1 MVKTLLT
8 PRNLWRV
15 LTNAFLF
22 LLISGGLGM
31 AVRADTVVVGQE
43 QFFGDERVGHD
54 FQKVMSV
61 ISLAGLLRGRPEVRV
76 IKAGQLILG
85 SHSLGNVSPA
95 WSPDGHKI
103 AYQLVS
109 SRGPRLHVNDLLLRN
124 IKSDVWVV
132 NEDGSDNHALT
143 KDGRSGE
150 PAWGQPTN

>member
-76 IKAGQLILG
+76 IKVGQMILG
-85 SHSLGNVSPA
+85 HHSLGNVNPA
-95 WSPDGHKI
+95 WSPDGQSLM
-103 AYQLVS
+103 AS
-109 SRGPRLHVNDLLLRN
+109 
-124 IKSDVWVV
+124 
-132 NEDGSDNHALT
+132 
-143 KDGRSGE
+143 
-150 PAWGQPTN
+150 